1 MKHYLTINIQRSSKL
16 KVQPKVYAEHEIDQ
30 KQIDPDALFT
40 INKLKQAGFAA
51 YLVGGGVRD
60 LLIKKTPKDFDIS
73 TSALPEQI
81 KHLFSRNC
89 LLIGK
94 RFRLAHV
101 RFGHK
106 ILEVSTFRSGE
117 NDSDLI
123 LRDNRWGTAEQDA
136 MRRDFTINGLFYD
149 PTNHTIIDY
158 VGGWEDIHKHTLRTI
173 GNPTVRFKQDPVRML
188 RLLKFR
194 ARFGFNI
201 DLPTQKALIDC
212 KEEIIKSSPARILEE
227 ILRMLESGSAAAF
240 LKLINDTGMLELLF
254 PTLTHFLDSRK
265 GQEIYHYLQEADKLN
280 QNNSKNLLDRSL
292 LLSCLLYPILEHE
305 IRTQYTSKNIHPHVG
320 QIMLL
325 TSSLIHAFVTSSF
338 PHFPKKISSMTS
350 FIMSTQYR
358 LTPLSGKKHL
368 RPKLFHIKEFGHA
381 IQFLKLRALVN
392 EELLET
398 YSTWNN
404 LYKQHAKPHEHK
416 HHAPPSHRKKNHE
429 REEEE
434 EEDLF

>member
-1 MKHYLTINIQRSSKL
+1 M
-16 KVQPKVYAEHEIDQ
+16 QPKVYTEHSIDP
-30 KQIDPDALFT
+30 KLIDPDALFT
-40 INKLKQAGFAA
+40 INKLKQAGFVA

-60 LLIKKTPKDFDIS
+60 LLINKTPKDFDIS
-73 TSALPEQI
+73 TSALPEQV
-81 KHLFSRNC
+81 KQLFSRQC

-123 LRDNRWGTAEQDA
+123 LRDNQWGTPEQDA
-136 MRRDFTINGLFYD
+136 LRRDFTINGLFYD

-158 VGGWEDIHKHTLRTI
+158 VGGWEDIHKHILRSI
-173 GNPTVRFKQDPVRML
+173 GDPCVRFKQDPVRML

-201 DLPTQKALIDC
+201 DAQSHKALIDC

-227 ILRMLESGSAAAF
+227 ILRMLESGSSAPF
-240 LKLINDTGMLELLF
+240 LSLIHDAGLLELLF
-254 PTLTHFLDSRK
+254 PTLLHFLDGPK
-265 GQEIYHYLQEADKLN
+265 GEEIFQYLRAADKIN
-280 QNNSKNLLDRSL
+280 QSNAKRPLDRSVL
-292 LLSCLLYPILEHE
+292 ISCWLFPILENE
-305 IRTQYTSKNIHPHVG
+305 IRTQYLSKNLHPHIG

-325 TSSLIHAFVTSSF
+325 TSSLLHAFVTSSF
-338 PHFPKKISSMTS
+338 PHFPKKISSMSS

-358 LTPLSGKKHL
+358 LTPLSGKKHV
-368 RPKLFHIKEFGHA
+368 RPKLFHIKEFGAA
-381 IQFLKLRALVN
+381 IQFLKLRALVH
-392 EELLET
+392 EELMDI

-404 LYKQHAKPHEHK
+404 LYKQHSKHHEHR
-416 HHAPPSHRKKNHE
+416 HHSPAPRRGERRIHE
-429 REEEE
+429 S
-434 EEDLF
+434 EDEDFEDMP